1 VTANRTLP
9 RLTALAPE
17 DAAWTGFELDGKVFA
32 LPYRCVEQVLPA
44 RPVTKLPFAPPAVEG
59 VASISGDVVPVLALR
74 ALLSPGQSPP
84 ARRSPDFIV
93 IRVAGRRFVLR
104 VDRVLFIADPLAS
117 AAPPAETA
125 DSVVEAVAD
134 WSGLPVTCLASDRL
148 GIDALQPLSP
158 PRGAAGP
165 TADYRTAPAETDAA
179 EAGAV
184 LAVHAGGVSYGL
196 RAAAVVELLEEVALT
211 RLPLVPAALLGIA
224 VLRGNPLLTF
234 SLAGLLGRDAVTAP
248 GAYVVANLG
257 GSRFVLAVDAID
269 GLRRSSASPGDPSG
283 ASAAPVIVDLKTL
296 IAPQWLV
303 LTAAMSG
310 TVAPAPIADRHRQRF
325 LCVSLGSR
333 FCALPLASVERIL
346 PPRAPIRLPAGAL
359 AGVDGAVEFDGRVIP
374 VTDGWRWLS
383 LQDGGPVAAH
393 IVLHQDGERRVLAVN
408 AVQRIVTIARED
420 ILTTADQDQRIAG
433 FGRANGR
440 TVAILSTAALIST
453 GGPA

>member
-1 VTANRTLP
+1 VTASPTLP
-9 RLTALAPE
+9 RLAALAPE
-17 DAAWTGFELDGKVFA
+17 DAAWTGFELDGEIFA

-44 RPVTKLPFAPPAVEG
+44 RPVAKLPFAPAAVEG

-93 IRVAGRRFVLR
+93 IRVSGRRFVLR
-104 VDRVLFIADPLAS
+104 VDRVLFIADPLS
-117 AAPPAETA
+117 TAAPPAETA
-125 DSVVEAVAD
+125 DSAVEAVAD
-134 WSGLPVTCLASDRL
+134 WSGLPVTCLAGDRL

-158 PRGAAGP
+158 VSGASGP
-165 TADYRTAPAETDAA
+165 TADYRTASADIDTAQAE
-179 EAGAV
+179 AV
-184 LAVHAGGVSYGL
+184 LAVRAGGVFYGL
-196 RAAAVVELLEEVALT
+196 RAAAVVELIEAAALT
-211 RLPLVPAALLGIA
+211 RLPFVPAALLGVA
-224 VLRGNPLLTF
+224 VLRGTPLLTF
-234 SLAGLLGRDAVTAP
+234 SLARLLGRDAVAAP
-248 GAYVVANLG
+248 GGYVVVGLG
-257 GSRFVLAVDAID
+257 GSRLVLAVDAID
-269 GLRRSSASPGDPSG
+269 GLRRSSASHGDPSG
-283 ASAAPVIVDLKTL
+283 ASAAPVILDLAAL

-303 LTAAMSG
+303 LTAALSG
-310 TVAPAPIADRHRQRF
+310 TVTPPPAADRNRQRF

-333 FCALPLASVERIL
+333 FCALPLAAVERIL

-383 LQDGGPVAAH
+383 SQDGGPVAAH

-420 ILTTADQDQRIAG
+420 ILTTADQDHRIAG

-440 TVAILSTAALIST
+440 TVAILSTAALISR